1 MSNYPVFLN
10 IAHFNCLVIGGG
22 KVAARKVANLVEAGA
37 KPTIVTPEL
46 SPELDN
52 LMQEHQLKVLLR
64 SYEATDIQ
72 GYQLV
77 IAATNDKALNDE
89 IAQQAIDLNVLVNN
103 ASNALLCNFQMPAVV
118 RRQGIELA
126 IGTGGELPYLSH
138 RLKMYFEDKLT
149 IEKLNILSEISNRRK
164 ELIAQSTT
172 DKLCKK
178 ELFDK
183 ELAPLV
189 DAFIAD
195 LFS

>member
-1 MSNYPVFLN
+1 MSNYPIFLN
-10 IAHFNCLVIGGG
+10 IEHFNCLVVGGG

-37 KPTIVTPEL
+37 KPTIITAEL

-52 LMQEHQLKVLLR
+52 LTQEHQLNVLLR
-64 SYEATDIQ
+64 SYEVTDMH
-72 GYQLV
+72 GHQLV

-89 IAQQAIDLNVLVNN
+89 IAQQALDLNVLVNN
-103 ASNALLCNFQMPAVV
+103 VSNALLCNFQMPAVV

-138 RLKMYFEDKLT
+138 RLKMYFEEQFTAKKLS
-149 IEKLNILSEISNRRK
+149 KLSEISSRRK
-164 ELIAQSTT
+164 ELIEQGTT
-172 DKLCKK
+172 DDLCKK
-178 ELFDK
+178 DLFDK